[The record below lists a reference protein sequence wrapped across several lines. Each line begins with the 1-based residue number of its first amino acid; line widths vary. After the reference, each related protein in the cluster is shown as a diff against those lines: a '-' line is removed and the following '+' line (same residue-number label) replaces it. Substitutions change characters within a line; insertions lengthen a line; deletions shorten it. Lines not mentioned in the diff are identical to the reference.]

1 MTPDENAGVFL
12 CAPTIA
18 NEEPSLRTGDTMSLI
33 ASLALAGLLS
43 ANVPDDAV
51 TTRSGFVPVAVPTLY
66 YEATGKGDVVILIHG
81 GQMDRR
87 MWDRQFSNLA
97 KEHHVIRYDV
107 RGFGQSAAAT
117 MPYSDNDDLL
127 ALLNHLHVAKAH
139 LVGLSLGG
147 RISLDFA
154 LTHRERV
161 QSTVLVGPGMSG
173 FDWSKESQQSF
184 MAVVNA
190 IQHDGPQRAV
200 EMWLKDPYM
209 APAMEHADIAPRLRE
224 LATDNMRAW
233 LSNDALGRS
242 IDPPAAKRLKSV
254 RVPTLVIVG
263 SRDVP
268 DIQRIVERISR
279 EVPGVKK
286 VVIEGAG
293 HIVNMEKPDDF
304 DQVLSEWLA
313 QTSR

>member
-1 MTPDENAGVFL
+1 
-12 CAPTIA
+12 
-18 NEEPSLRTGDTMSLI
+18 MSLI
-33 ASLALAGLLS
+33 VSLALAGWFS
-43 ANVPDDAV
+43 ANGPDDAV
-51 TTRSGFVPVAVPTLY
+51 TVKSGFAPVAVPTLY
-66 YEATGKGDVVILIHG
+66 YETAGQGEPIVLIHG

-87 MWDRQFSNLA
+87 MWDRQFSNLG
-97 KEHHVIRYDV
+97 KTYQVVRYDV
-107 RGFGQSAAAT
+107 RGFGQSPGAI
-117 MPYSDNDDLL
+117 MPYSDDDDLL
-127 ALLNHLHVAKAH
+127 ALLDHLHIARVH

-154 LTHRERV
+154 LTHPERV
-161 QSTVLVGPGMSG
+161 KSVVLVGPGMSG

-190 IQHDGPQRAV
+190 IQRDGPQRAV

-209 APAMEHADIAPRLRE
+209 VPAMEHKDIAPRLRE

-233 LSNDALGRS
+233 VSNDALDRV

-254 RVPTLVIVG
+254 HVPTLVIVG

-268 DIQRIVERISR
+268 DIQRIVERISH
-279 EVPGVKK
+279 EVPGAKK

-304 DQVLSEWLA
+304 DRALSDWLA
-313 QTSR
+313 EKSR

>member
-1 MTPDENAGVFL
+1 
-12 CAPTIA
+12 
-18 NEEPSLRTGDTMSLI
+18 MSFI
-33 ASLALAGLLS
+33 VALAGLLI
-43 ANVPDDAV
+43 ANGPDDAV
-51 TTRSGFVPVAVPTLY
+51 AIKSGFAPVAVPTLY
-66 YEATGKGDVVILIHG
+66 YESAGQGETIVLIHG

-97 KEHHVIRYDV
+97 TKYQVIRYDV
-107 RGFGQSAAAT
+107 RGFGQSPAAI
-117 MPYSDNDDLL
+117 MPYSDDDDLL
-127 ALLNHLHVAKAH
+127 ALLDHLHVAKAH

-154 LTHRERV
+154 LTHPERV
-161 QSTVLVGPGMSG
+161 SSIVLVGPGMSG

-190 IQHDGPQRAV
+190 IQRDGPQRAV

-209 APAMEHADIAPRLRE
+209 APAMERRDIAQRLRE

-233 LSNDALGRS
+233 VSNDALARS

-254 RVPTLVIVG
+254 RVSTLVIVG

-279 EVPGVKK
+279 EVPGAKK

-293 HIVNMEKPDDF
+293 HIVNMEKPEDF
-304 DQVLSEWLA
+304 KRVLSEWLVEK
-313 QTSR
+313 SR

>member
-1 MTPDENAGVFL
+1 
-12 CAPTIA
+12 
-18 NEEPSLRTGDTMSLI
+18 MSLI
-33 ASLALAGLLS
+33 ASLALAGLLCTG
-43 ANVPDDAV
+43 VPDDSNAV
-51 TTRSGFVPVAVPTLY
+51 KSGFAPVAVPTLY
-66 YEATGKGDVVILIHG
+66 YESAGQGEAIVLIHG

-87 MWDRQFSNLA
+87 MWDRQFSDLA
-97 KEHHVIRYDV
+97 KKHQVIRYDV
-107 RGFGQSAAAT
+107 RGYGQSPAAI
-117 MPYSDNDDLL
+117 MPYSDDDDLL
-127 ALLNHLHVAKAH
+127 ALLDHLHVAKAH

-154 LTHRERV
+154 LTHCERV
-161 QSTVLVGPGMSG
+161 RSIALVGPGMSG

-184 MAVVNA
+184 MAVANA
-190 IQHDGPQRAV
+190 IQRDGPQRAV
-200 EMWLKDPYM
+200 DMWLKDPYM
-209 APAMEHADIAPRLRE
+209 VPAMEHPDIAPRLRE

-233 LSNDALGRS
+233 VSNDALGRA

-279 EVPGVKK
+279 EVPGAKK
-286 VVIEGAG
+286 VVVEGAG

-304 DQVLSEWLA
+304 DRALSNWLSDK
-313 QTSR
+313 SR

>member
-1 MTPDENAGVFL
+1 
-12 CAPTIA
+12 
-18 NEEPSLRTGDTMSLI
+18 LI
-33 ASLALAGLLS
+33 VSLALAGLLDGS
-43 ANVPDDAV
+43 GADDSVAV
-51 TTRSGFVPVAVPTLY
+51 KNGFAPVAVPTLY
-66 YEATGKGDVVILIHG
+66 YETAGQGEPIVLIHG

-97 KEHHVIRYDV
+97 KKCQVIRYDV
-107 RGFGQSAAAT
+107 RGFGQSPAAS
-117 MPYSDNDDLL
+117 MPYSDDDDLL
-127 ALLNHLHVAKAH
+127 ALLDYLHIAKAH

-147 RISLDFA
+147 RIALDFA
-154 LTHRERV
+154 LTHPHRV
-161 QSTVLVGPGMSG
+161 QSMVLVGPGMSG
-173 FDWSKESQQSF
+173 FDWSKESQQLF

-190 IQHDGPQRAV
+190 IQRDGPQRGV
-200 EMWLKDPYM
+200 EMWLRDPYM
-209 APAMEHADIAPRLRE
+209 VPAMEHADIAPRLRE

-233 LSNDALGRS
+233 VSNDALART

-254 RVPTLVIVG
+254 RVPTWVIVG

-279 EVPGVKK
+279 EVPGAKK

-304 DQVLSEWLA
+304 DRVLSEWLA
-313 QTSR
+313 QKSR